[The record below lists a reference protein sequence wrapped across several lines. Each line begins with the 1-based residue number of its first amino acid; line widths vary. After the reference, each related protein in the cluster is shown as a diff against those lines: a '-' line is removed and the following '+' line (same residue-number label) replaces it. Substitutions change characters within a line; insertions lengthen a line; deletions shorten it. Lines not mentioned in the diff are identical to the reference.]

1 MRNPLNKRL
10 PRELKGEFSKY
21 LIIFLFFIITISL
34 VSGFLVAD
42 NSLIA
47 AYDESFDKYNI
58 EDGNF
63 EYAEE
68 ITSEAKDTIE
78 AEGLTVYNN
87 YYKEFDTEDY
97 TSNLRI
103 FGERHEVDKLCL
115 LTGELPSADGEIA
128 IDRLYGENH
137 KLEIGDTIKI
147 KDTELTVCGTVAF
160 SDYSTLFSDNSD
172 LMFDNDKFGIGTVTD
187 EYYKKLSDVHEHYVY
202 SWVYDD
208 KPSDDKAAKDR
219 ADDLMKV
226 LAANGPLTNFIPEY
240 SNQAIIFTGNDFGGD
255 KNSIIVFLYAL
266 IIILAFVF
274 SITISNTI
282 NKEACVIGTLRASGY
297 SKGEMVRHYM
307 IVPMVV
313 LLVAA
318 LIGNVLGYTVF
329 QEFFAN
335 LYLHSYS
342 LPTYK
347 VLWTP
352 NAFVLTTV
360 IPFLIMLFINFIMLS
375 SKMRISPLRFI
386 RRDIGKKTKKKAFKL
401 NTKINIMTRFRL
413 RVIFQ
418 NIPNYIT
425 IFVGI
430 FFAEFIILFGLV
442 FSPMLDNFKDEI
454 VDSMFSKYQYVLKAP
469 AETENIKAEKAALTS
484 LETYKSKFKQE
495 DVTIYGVEPDSR
507 FIKLASHGD
516 KVTIS
521 TAYNHKFGYE
531 VGDVITLQEK
541 YTEKKYKF
549 TVGGFF
555 DYPSTIAIFMDREQ
569 FNKVFDNDADY
580 YNMYMSNS
588 EISDIDEKL
597 IASTITEDDLTKTS
611 RQLTRSMGDMM
622 MIFVVF
628 GVIVFVLIIYLL
640 AKIIIE
646 KNAQSISMTKILGY
660 NNREINRL
668 YIHTT
673 SIITV
678 LSLLI
683 CLPIMNLI
691 LEKVFVFVFSAYPG
705 WLEYSCPPIT
715 MVKVLSLGII
725 SYFVVAFVL
734 TRKTKKIPLDEALK
748 NVE

>member
-47 AYDESFDKYNI
+47 AYDESFEKYNI

-68 ITSEAKDTIE
+68 ITPETKETIE

-202 SWVYDD
+202 SWVYDE
-208 KPSDDKAAKDR
+208 KPSDDKEAKDK

-226 LAANGPLTNFIPEY
+226 LAANGPLTNLVPEY
-240 SNQAIIFTGNDFGGD
+240 TNQAIIFTGNDFGGD
-255 KNSIIVFLYAL
+255 KNAITVFLYAL
-266 IIILAFVF
+266 IVILAFVF

-282 NKEACVIGTLRASGY
+282 TKEACVIGTLRASGY
-297 SKGEMVRHYM
+297 SRGEMVRHYM

-318 LIGNVLGYTVF
+318 LIGNILGYTFF
-329 QEFFAN
+329 QEFFAD

-352 NAFVLTTV
+352 NAFVLTTIV
-360 IPFLIMLFINFIMLS
+360 PLLIMLLINFIMLS

-418 NIPNYIT
+418 NIPNYVT

-454 VDSMFSKYQYVLKAP
+454 VDSMFSKYQYVLKTP
-469 AETENIKAEKAALTS
+469 VETENSKAEKALA
-484 LETYKSKFKQE
+484 TYH
-495 DVTIYGVEPDSR
+495 V
-507 FIKLASHGD
+507 GD
-516 KVTIS
+516 KFQFLRQGYFVIDPDT
-521 TAYNHKFGYE
+521 TADH
-531 VGDVITLQEK
+531 
-541 YTEKKYKF
+541 
-549 TVGGFF
+549 
-555 DYPSTIAIFMDREQ
+555 
-569 FNKVFDNDADY
+569 
-580 YNMYMSNS
+580 
-588 EISDIDEKL
+588 
-597 IASTITEDDLTKTS
+597 
-611 RQLTRSMGDMM
+611 
-622 MIFVVF
+622 FVVNR
-628 GVIVFVLIIYLL
+628 IVGLRDTW
-640 AKIIIE
+640 AKMQKK
-646 KNAQSISMTKILGY
+646 KNQ
-660 NNREINRL
+660 
-668 YIHTT
+668 
-673 SIITV
+673 
-678 LSLLI
+678 
-683 CLPIMNLI
+683 
-691 LEKVFVFVFSAYPG
+691 
-705 WLEYSCPPIT
+705 
-715 MVKVLSLGII
+715 
-725 SYFVVAFVL
+725 
-734 TRKTKKIPLDEALK
+734 
-748 NVE
+748 

>member
-47 AYDESFDKYNI
+47 AYDESFEKYNV

-68 ITSEAKDTIE
+68 ITPEAKETIE

-147 KDTELTVCGTVAF
+147 KDIELTVCGTVAF

-208 KPSDDKAAKDR
+208 KPSDDKEAKDK

-226 LAANGPLTNFIPEY
+226 LAANGPLTNLVPEY
-240 SNQAIIFTGNDFGGD
+240 TNQAIIFTGNDFGGD
-255 KNSIIVFLYAL
+255 KNGIMVFLYAL
-266 IIILAFVF
+266 IVILAFVF

-282 NKEACVIGTLRASGY
+282 TKEACVIGTLRASGY
-297 SKGEMVRHYM
+297 SRGEMVRHYM

-318 LIGNVLGYTVF
+318 LIGNILGYTFF
-329 QEFFAN
+329 QEFFAD

-352 NAFVLTTV
+352 NAFVLTTIV
-360 IPFLIMLFINFIMLS
+360 PLLIMLLINFIMLS

-454 VDSMFSKYQYVLKAP
+454 VDSMFSKYQYVLKTP
-469 AETENIKAEKAALTS
+469 VETENSKAEKAVITS

-495 DVTIYGVEPDSR
+495 DVSIYGVEPDSR
-507 FIKLASHGD
+507 FIKLAAHGD

-541 YTEKKYKF
+541 YTGKKYKF

-588 EISDIDEKL
+588 EITDIDEKL

-622 MIFVVF
+622 VIFVVF

-660 NNREINRL
+660 NNKEINRL

-683 CLPIMNLI
+683 CLPVMNLI

-725 SYFVVAFVL
+725 SYFAVAFVL
-734 TRKTKKIPLDEALK
+734 TKKTKKIPLDEALK

>member
-115 LTGELPSADGEIA
+115 LTGEYPSADGEIA

-297 SKGEMVRHYM
+297 SRGEMVRHYM

-318 LIGNVLGYTVF
+318 LIGNILGYTFF
-329 QEFFAN
+329 QEFFAD

-352 NAFVLTTV
+352 NAFVLTTIV
-360 IPFLIMLFINFIMLS
+360 PLLIMLLINFIMLS

-418 NIPNYIT
+418 NIPNYVT

-454 VDSMFSKYQYVLKAP
+454 VDSMFSKYQYVLKTP
-469 AETENIKAEKAALTS
+469 VETENSKAEKAAITS

-495 DVTIYGVEPDSR
+495 DVSIYGVEPDSR
-507 FIKLASHGD
+507 FIKLAAHGD

-541 YTEKKYKF
+541 YTGKKYKF

-588 EISDIDEKL
+588 EITDIDEKL

-622 MIFVVF
+622 VIFVVF

-660 NNREINRL
+660 NNKEINRL

-725 SYFVVAFVL
+725 SYFAVAFVL
-734 TRKTKKIPLDEALK
+734 TKKTKKIPLDEALK

>member
-47 AYDESFDKYNI
+47 AYDESFEKYNI

-68 ITSEAKDTIE
+68 ITPEDKETIE

-202 SWVYDD
+202 SWVYDE
-208 KPSDDKAAKDR
+208 KPSDDKEAKDK

-226 LAANGPLTNFIPEY
+226 LAANGPLTNLVPEY
-240 SNQAIIFTGNDFGGD
+240 TNQAIIFTGNDFGGD
-255 KNSIIVFLYAL
+255 KNAITVFLYAL
-266 IIILAFVF
+266 IVILAFVF

-282 NKEACVIGTLRASGY
+282 TKEACVIGTLRASGY
-297 SKGEMVRHYM
+297 SRGEMVRHYM

-318 LIGNVLGYTVF
+318 LIGNILGYTVF
-329 QEFFAN
+329 QEFFAD

-352 NAFVLTTV
+352 NAFVLTTIV
-360 IPFLIMLFINFIMLS
+360 PLLIMLLINFIMLS

-418 NIPNYIT
+418 NIPNYVT

-454 VDSMFSKYQYVLKAP
+454 VDSMFSKYQYVLKTP
-469 AETENIKAEKAALTS
+469 VETENSKAEKAVITS

-495 DVTIYGVEPDSR
+495 DVSIYGVEPDSR
-507 FIKLASHGD
+507 FIKLAAHGD

-541 YTEKKYKF
+541 YTGKKYKF

-569 FNKVFDNDADY
+569 FNKVFDNDEDY

-588 EISDIDEKL
+588 EITDIDEKL

-622 MIFVVF
+622 VIFVVF

-660 NNREINRL
+660 NNKEINRL

-683 CLPIMNLI
+683 CLPVMNLI

-725 SYFVVAFVL
+725 SYFAVAFVL
-734 TRKTKKIPLDEALK
+734 TKKTKKIPLDEALK